1 MTPTRWC
8 ARPRCPYPAGHTCRG
23 LPPWRG
29 ATAGSFPSSIWTRW
43 GTASDDRRR
52 RRSTRRLPRRRPG
65 FRVQHLSGRAH
76 PALRGAGV
84 PIVDLRKRLSCP
96 APLKDDTRTVV
107 LEHDGAKIGVIVDQ
121 VTEVVQ
127 VAATDVAAPPSIVKG
142 LAAEYITG
150 LVVRDKR
157 TLIVLNT
164 GRLLT
169 SKEKLGLDTAME
181 THAAGK
187 EKAKAR

>member
-1 MTPTRWC
+1 
-8 ARPRCPYPAGHTCRG
+8 
-23 LPPWRG
+23 
-29 ATAGSFPSSIWTRW
+29 
-43 GTASDDRRR
+43 
-52 RRSTRRLPRRRPG
+52 
-65 FRVQHLSGRAH
+65 
-76 PALRGAGV
+76 
-84 PIVDLRKRLSCP
+84 
-96 APLKDDTRTVV
+96 
-107 LEHDGAKIGVIVDQ
+107 
-121 VTEVVQ
+121 VVQ

-187 EKAKAR
+187 EKEKAKAR